1 MNVRKR
7 SGNIVAFDKEFIYR
21 AISLAA
27 AAAGEQ
33 NEGAIRT
40 ATDAVEAR
48 LVEKGEDIVDIER
61 IQDTVEEIL
70 FEQQQYRTVRAYMM
84 YRMEK
89 EKTRGQEDEFGG
101 GLLSRDFLSK

>member
-7 SGNIVAFDKEFIYR
+7 SGNIVAFDKKFIYR

-48 LVEKGEDIVDIER
+48 LLEKGEDIVDIER

-70 FEQQQYRTVRAYMM
+70 FEQQQYRTVRTYMM

-89 EKTRGQEDEFGG
+89 EKTRGQED
-101 GLLSRDFLSK
+101 

>member
-33 NEGAIRT
+33 LRALQTGFRHPH
-40 ATDAVEAR
+40 TDAVCP
-48 LVEKGEDIVDIER
+48 
-61 IQDTVEEIL
+61 
-70 FEQQQYRTVRAYMM
+70 
-84 YRMEK
+84 
-89 EKTRGQEDEFGG
+89 GG
-101 GLLSRDFLSK
+101 W